1 MPDTSLSPV
10 QFDLRNK
17 VALITGA
24 SKGIGE
30 SMAHLLAAAGA
41 KVVVSSRKQEAVNEV
56 AGAIR
61 AAGGEA
67 IGVAAHVG
75 DMVQVK
81 TLVEKTLQTYGG
93 ADILINNAATNPV
106 FGPVVECDEGAFDKI
121 MAVNLKAPFE
131 LAKLLYPVMKSRG
144 GGSVINISSIG
155 GVSPEPNL
163 GIYSV
168 SKAALISLTQV
179 MAKEW
184 GKDNIRV
191 NVICPGLIQTK
202 FSQALWQNEQI
213 LKHFLKA
220 TPLGRVGQ
228 PNEIGALALFLASDL
243 SSYCTGGVF
252 MADGGLTV

>member
-1 MPDTSLSPV
+1 MPDALSPA

-17 VALITGA
+17 VAVVTGA

-30 SMAHLLAAAGA
+30 SMARLLAAAGA
-41 KVVVSSRKQEAVNEV
+41 KVVVSSRKQEAVDEV
-56 AGAIR
+56 ANAIR
-61 AAGGEA
+61 SAGGEA
-67 IGVAAHVG
+67 TGVAAHVG
-75 DMVQVK
+75 DMAQVK
-81 TLVEKTLQTYGG
+81 TLVEKTLQLYGG

-121 MAVNLKAPFE
+121 MAVNVKAPFE

-155 GVSPEPNL
+155 GVSPEPSL

-228 PNEIGALALFLASDL
+228 PDEIGALALFLASDL